1 MKRKSIPQNPQNL
14 GRKRPYKDK
23 NNYIVKK
30 SLPHSV
36 EVQKMLFKRAM
47 RIGLIAFMLVSSAMF
62 IFIPKPAEADLI
74 TQVEIIINSPAT
86 REVDV
91 SPGSTGV
98 VSFTGTVS
106 VTYVNTAVPL
116 MVSLSASV
124 PGAAASLAPAG
135 MIFQG
140 TGDNERQFV
149 LDVTVPLLTVR
160 QSIKFRVD
168 GIWSQGATSGQCIG
182 GEGQVQVLQF
192 QRLTVYSELPLIET
206 GPGTQAVFS
215 IRVEN
220 TGNFEDEVRWE
231 IVNLEKFS
239 DKGWTIPQLPK
250 TTVPRLEPKIFTLP
264 ITLPHDWTI
273 WTDKVETIQIKV
285 ISTSS
290 AGESIFEEYPIF
302 VRVRGI
308 YIPGFEPAFAI
319 LGLAFMAVII
329 KRRRDMNG

>member
-1 MKRKSIPQNPQNL
+1 MIS
-14 GRKRPYKDK
+14 
-23 NNYIVKK
+23 
-30 SLPHSV
+30 
-36 EVQKMLFKRAM
+36 KRAL
-47 RIGLIAFMLVSSAMF
+47 RIGFIAFMLVSSAMF
-62 IFIPKPAEADLI
+62 IFIPKTAEADLI
-74 TQVEIIINSPAT
+74 TQVEIIINPPAT

-98 VSFTGTVS
+98 VSFSGTVS
-106 VTYVNTAVPL
+106 VTYINTAVPL

-124 PGAAASLAPAG
+124 PGAPASLSPAG

-149 LDVTVPLLTVR
+149 LDVTVPQLTLR

-168 GIWSQGATSGQCIG
+168 GTWNQGGTSGQCIP

-231 IVNLEKFS
+231 YINLEKFS
-239 DKGWTIPQLPK
+239 DKGWTIPLLPK
-250 TTVPRLEPKIFTLP
+250 TTVPRLEPKVFSLP

-273 WTDKVETIQIKV
+273 WIDKVETIQIRV

-290 AGESIFEEYPIF
+290 AGESVFEDYPIF

-308 YIPGFEPAFAI
+308 YIPGFEPAFALMAI
-319 LGLAFMAVII
+319 AFIAVVI
-329 KRRRDMNG
+329 KRKHDMNGFSIL

>member
-1 MKRKSIPQNPQNL
+1 MKRKSIPHNPHNL
-14 GRKRPYKDK
+14 GRKRLYKDK
-23 NNYIVKK
+23 NSYIGKK

-74 TQVEIIINSPAT
+74 TQVEIIINAPAS

-106 VTYVNTAVPL
+106 VTYINTAVPL
-116 MVSLSASV
+116 MVALSASV
-124 PGAAASLAPAG
+124 PGASASLAPAG

-140 TGDNERQFV
+140 TGDNEQQFV
-149 LDVTVPLLTVR
+149 LDITVPLLTLR
-160 QSIKFRVD
+160 QPIKFSVT
-168 GIWSQGATSGQCIG
+168 GTWQQGATSGMCIEG
-182 GEGQVQVLQF
+182 QGQVQVLQF

-220 TGNFEDEVRWE
+220 TGNFEDEIRWE
-231 IVNLEKFS
+231 VPNLEKFS

-250 TTVPRLEPKIFTLP
+250 TTVPRLEPKIFSLP

-273 WTDKVETIQIKV
+273 WTDRVETVQLKV
-285 ISTSS
+285 VSTSS
-290 AGESIFEEYPIF
+290 AGESVFEEYPIF

-329 KRRRDMNG
+329 KRRRDLNG